1 MIDHEYF
8 MSIALEEAAKAYDEG
23 EVPVGAVIVY
33 RNQILATGYNK
44 VEQLKDSMQHAECV
58 AIRSA
63 AKKINNWRL
72 NGAIL
77 YSTLEPCVMCSGA
90 IFQARIAKVV
100 WGARDLRTGASG
112 SWVDLYSL
120 KHPLH
125 QVESLGGIKEQESAS
140 LLKRFFEL
148 QRKGG
153 ICCE

>member
-8 MSIALEEAAKAYDEG
+8 MSIALEEASKAFDEG
-23 EVPVGAVIVY
+23 EVPVGAVVVY

-44 VEQLKDSMQHAECV
+44 VEQLKDSTQHAECV

-63 AKKINNWRL
+63 AKEINNWRL

-77 YSTLEPCVMCSGA
+77 YSTLEPCVMCTGA
-90 IFQARIAKVV
+90 VFQARISKVV
-100 WGARDLRTGASG
+100 WGARDLRTGANG

-125 QVESLGGIKEQESAS
+125 QVESLGGIKEQESSS
-140 LLKRFFEL
+140 LLKRFFKS
-148 QRKGG
+148 QRKGV